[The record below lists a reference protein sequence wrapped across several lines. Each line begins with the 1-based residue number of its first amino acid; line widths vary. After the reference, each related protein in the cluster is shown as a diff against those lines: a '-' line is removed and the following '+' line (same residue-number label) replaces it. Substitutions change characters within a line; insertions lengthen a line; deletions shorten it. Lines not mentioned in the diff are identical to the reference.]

1 MEESYFPCNVTR
13 QLLKINCVTIQN
25 GQAALHLIVYLSRLC
40 PRRDHVAEMY
50 VSLKDSEREEEE
62 GAEEEEE
69 GLRRCVDFHE
79 NKQLLLL

>member
-50 VSLKDSEREEEE
+50 VSLKASEREEEE
-62 GAEEEEE
+62 GGRGAGGGFKTLR
-69 GLRRCVDFHE
+69 GLS
-79 NKQLLLL
+79 

>member
-62 GAEEEEE
+62 GAAEEE
-69 GLRRCVDFHE
+69 GLRRRVDFHE